1 MINRLR
7 KGKFMKIVL
16 MSIVALFI
24 LPTTSMATVAST
36 GWQSEVISLVS
47 NQRFKEA
54 GEKIKEYCVEKKNS
68 ELCLILAAAYF
79 DGEAKFGINS
89 RDIIEAYKYTRLACD
104 YGSEAGCQSSKAAIE
119 KGELVQNVLFE
130 PGVENRDA
138 QLKEAIQ
145 LGADLNATTLV
156 SRTLLSRHHVPN
168 TSSSTGGQPFHDG
181 VETHGTE
188 KQLRNKTV
196 KGGRDEEN
204 GMHRFVLCVGAM
216 TIREPGR
223 SVRRACLRAFDP
235 VVRDPQMPGGVGA
248 GFVVRMFHVREP
260 VASQSHGRH
269 GQRRHLDVVLDIHAA
284 QGCVAR

>member
-145 LGADLNATTLV
+145 LGADLNATTLF
-156 SRTLLSRHHVPN
+156 SRTLLQTAIS
-168 TSSSTGGQPFHDG
+168 
-181 VETHGTE
+181 EE
-188 KQLRNKTV
+188 KIEAV
-196 KGGRDEEN
+196 KLLLEN
-204 GMHRFVLCVGAM
+204 GVDVNYRVSDEDLTPLMYAINTGSKEMVMLLLKNGADPM
-216 TIREPGR
+216 QTMKVADYLKMGKKQANACDFANKLENREMMDLLKC
-223 SVRRACLRAFDP
+223 A
-235 VVRDPQMPGGVGA
+235 
-248 GFVVRMFHVREP
+248 
-260 VASQSHGRH
+260 
-269 GQRRHLDVVLDIHAA
+269 DVTVTTK
-284 QGCVAR
+284 